1 MKQKKKKKKQRRRQQ
16 QQQQHQHLESAEEVH
31 VERQHKRVLFNREGG
46 GGGRGE
52 NYQLHRRVSIIM
64 QLGQGD
70 GRDYRAAGFER
81 EVGDGIAGGA
91 VEHPHLAAAAQVL
104 RISTRFKGECG
115 VF

>member
-1 MKQKKKKKKQRRRQQ
+1 MTA
-16 QQQQHQHLESAEEVH
+16 HH
-31 VERQHKRVLFNREGG
+31 
-46 GGGRGE
+46 
-52 NYQLHRRVSIIM
+52 QLHRRVAVIV

-104 RISTRFKGECG
+104 HNYTRFKGECG